1 MIKLKKLQECSNFS
15 SKPGMVKRD
24 SLIIDLVNGF
34 YPASL
39 DNELRVFAPHGGTL
53 VSAVNLNFIR
63 LYSHPKNIAIP

>member
-1 MIKLKKLQECSNFS
+1 
-15 SKPGMVKRD
+15 MVKRD